1 MSKFD
6 LWFPKPYQPDDSDP
20 ETAFGGTT
28 AYVCVVGPFDDG
40 QGRHGLV
47 KSKGRILLLNEACNA
62 EECCRQIERLIKDLQ
77 KLKTKAEREFKKR
90 DSN

>member
-20 ETAFGGTT
+20 ETVVGGTT
-28 AYVCVVGPFDDG
+28 AYVCVVGPFPD
-40 QGRHGLV
+40 GLV

-77 KLKTKAEREFKKR
+77 KLKIKAEREFKKR